1 MKKYWFKNKSF
12 GYGWTPA
19 TWEGWVVMAVYA
31 LCLFGGVLFLGSDV
45 VERDLVNLFFFIGA
59 LTFLLLVIVWRTG
72 EPLRLRFNG
81 KDVFLKKKN
90 K

>member
-1 MKKYWFKNKSF
+1 
-12 GYGWTPA
+12 
-19 TWEGWVVMAVYA
+19 MAVYA